1 MDAEHGGAWAV
12 YKDTYGREPLDF
24 SANLCPLGLP
34 RGVREAAVSAL
45 AEAEHYPDSACTKL
59 REALARE
66 YDIPVER
73 IVCGT
78 GAAEL
83 IWRICQTLRP
93 KTALLPVPSFSEYE
107 RALEAV
113 GCNIQFFPLDPE
125 RDFAPGEELLT
136 ALEARV
142 DLLFLCQPNN
152 PTGRR
157 IPPALLRRIWERC
170 EAQGTWL
177 VLDEC
182 FLDFLDEPERFTLL
196 PELED
201 APHLI
206 LLRAFTKSHAMAGF
220 RLGYALCGS
229 AALAEKLRQNAQPW
243 PVSAMAQAAALAAL
257 ADRDYAARRANWI
270 RAERP
275 RMLAALKSLGF
286 RVIPGE
292 GNFLLFYSEDLD
304 LAEALKEKGILLRAC
319 GNFRGLGPGWYRT
332 AIRTAEE
339 NDALLRTLKERHNG

>member
-1 MDAEHGGAWAV
+1 M
-12 YKDTYGREPLDF
+12 
-24 SANLCPLGLP
+24 
-34 RGVREAAVSAL
+34 REAAASAIE
-45 AEAEHYPDSACTKL
+45 EAEHYPDSACTKL

-66 YDIPVER
+66 YGSPAER

-83 IWRICQTLRP
+83 IWRLCQTLRP
-93 KTALLPVPSFSEYE
+93 GTALLPVPSFSEYE
-107 RALEAV
+107 RALEAA
-113 GCNIQFFPLDPE
+113 GCDIQYFPLDPE
-125 RDFAPGEELLT
+125 RDFALGEEIL
-136 ALEARV
+136 AELEGSV

-152 PTGRR
+152 PTGRT
-157 IPPALLRRIWERC
+157 IAPELLRRIWERC
-170 EAQGTWL
+170 EALGSWL
-177 VLDEC
+177 ILDEC
-182 FLDFLDEPERFTLL
+182 FLDFLDEPERCTLL
-196 PELED
+196 PELEN

-229 AALAEKLRQNAQPW
+229 AALAEKLRENAQPW

-257 ADRDYAARRANWI
+257 ADRDYAARRAGWI

-275 RMLAALKSLGF
+275 RMLRALRDLGF

-292 GNFLLFYSEDLD
+292 GNFLLFYSEEAD
-304 LAEALKEKGILLRAC
+304 LAEALRERGILLRDC
-319 GNFRGLGPGWYRT
+319 RNFRGLGPGWYRT

-339 NDALLRTLKERHNG
+339 NGALLRALKERHNG